1 MAQAAKRVRV
11 PRRAGAAARW
21 RAALAE
27 LRTLPA
33 AQVADAL
40 SGWACV
46 DDYVVSDDVLNLI
59 RSRDHK
65 DVPLIRKDKGRRVFS
80 PAFLFVR
87 LIRAVSA
94 RMGYLHFSMSSIRHR
109 PVLHGRTNST
119 EELFQSRVLSLEF

>member
-1 MAQAAKRVRV
+1 MAQAAKRGRV

-46 DDYVVSDDVLNLI
+46 DDYVVSDVNLI

-87 LIRAVSA
+87 LIRA
-94 RMGYLHFSMSSIRHR
+94 RQCPDGL
-109 PVLHGRTNST
+109 ST
-119 EELFQSRVLSLEF
+119 LQYVFDTSPSRIAWTD